1 MAEQRRLQAKVLTVS
16 DGVETGEKPDSA
28 GAALADRL
36 RESGFDVIE
45 CRAVGDDVSEVSNA
59 LSYMAYGFNG
69 LIVTNGGTGFEPR
82 DITPEATRRIL
93 DAVALTGPITQAE
106 LDDAKAY
113 RIGIAPLANETSAD
127 IASQA
132 AVLAGAGLTTAYV
145 GEHTD
150 AMRAVTVEE
159 ATATWR
165 ELVRADDL
173 VVAVAGD
180 AEALQHQLQGLDP
193 QVIDLQ

>member
-1 MAEQRRLQAKVLTVS
+1 VAEQRRLQAKVLTVS

-93 DAVALTGPITQAE
+93 DRVAP
-106 LDDAKAY
+106 
-113 RIGIAPLANETSAD
+113 
-127 IASQA
+127 
-132 AVLAGAGLTTAYV
+132 GL
-145 GEHTD
+145 GD
-150 AMRAVTVEE
+150 AMRSASPLG
-159 ATATWR
+159 R
-165 ELVRADDL
+165 LSR
-173 VVAVAGD
+173 AVAGTRG
-180 AEALQHQLQGLDP
+180 ASLIVNVAGAPQGAVEMLEAI
-193 QVIDLQ
+193 IDVVPTALEELASRSGPSAT

>member
-28 GAALADRL
+28 GVALADRL

-93 DAVALTGPITQAE
+93 DRVAP
-106 LDDAKAY
+106 
-113 RIGIAPLANETSAD
+113 
-127 IASQA
+127 
-132 AVLAGAGLTTAYV
+132 GL
-145 GEHTD
+145 GD
-150 AMRAVTVEE
+150 AMRSASPLG
-159 ATATWR
+159 R
-165 ELVRADDL
+165 LSR
-173 VVAVAGD
+173 AVAGTRG
-180 AEALQHQLQGLDP
+180 ASLIVNVAGAPQGAVEMLEAI
-193 QVIDLQ
+193 IDVVPTALEELASRSGPSAT

>member
-1 MAEQRRLQAKVLTVS
+1 VAEQRRLQAKVLTVS

-28 GAALADRL
+28 GVALADRL

-93 DAVALTGPITQAE
+93 DRVAPGLGTLLHAIADSGDGIGH
-106 LDDAKAY
+106 DA
-113 RIGIAPLANETSAD
+113 L
-127 IASQA
+127 
-132 AVLAGAGLTTAYV
+132 
-145 GEHTD
+145 
-150 AMRAVTVEE
+150 
-159 ATATWR
+159 
-165 ELVRADDL
+165 LVAW
-173 VVAVAGD
+173 
-180 AEALQHQLQGLDP
+180 
-193 QVIDLQ
+193 